1 MASIATPIRCSGL
14 IAVALIIRSRDGPR
28 FVFHYPPRPST
39 EASQEERLYGTE
51 LDESEVEESLLEE
64 VGSDESDLEDGGY
77 SLPRHNKV
85 EKEDKPKLK
94 NHVVE
99 LDLEG
104 DDHYDKPNGEHV
116 VPWEHLFEFDTTDLE
131 SILTPSRA
139 YHKKKFEMSLDPLI
153 FVTYP
158 IHIREDGLWKKKKPK
173 KAKKSKTEASEPGA
187 APAETKSIEE
197 EMKDVSLGE
206 KPGNASEDGD
216 DHGGMTMFNA
226 VFILNPRKDQAREK
240 IKDIYEHV
248 IKKFNKALKHAQ
260 ASANYVWKESEMML
274 SMKEKAREERKS
286 LQFVFVIHTHKEAGR
301 PMSWLWNEILIK
313 STLAAAIRDVYL
325 AISSDKIATVRF
337 ATKPPLDLSLQV
349 PIPNFLMSLPT
360 SADKAM
366 PGLLVTTAN
375 PLVDEEGNEDPTH
388 LNKHFALLLLNDES
402 KIVAEIQA
410 DDTDLSEPL
419 IECIRLCKP
428 TLSFL
433 QVAQTNAVDLNS
445 LLVLAQHLIYW
456 RRAIAIP
463 PLHAREMYIVSPN
476 CDSRKLPLASVAW
489 KKAFPLAP
497 SLPGFLAALSAAP
510 RPFKN
515 FAPSKDHRPTYLD
528 MVAWLIRGGWVTQL
542 RTFAWILVW
551 PEIIYE
557 VQYQLKSEAIEKS
570 KKGAKSQSGSSES
583 TESTDESSPEK
594 HSSTD
599 PSAPLTTEQVAENAR
614 LERLAD
620 KLAKEAAET
629 AADFVKM
636 PKPVATEHPSINNAE
651 HLKHIPPY
659 IIKDPHK
666 VSHEESLYIAALG
679 KRFTEPRSKECWTK
693 FTKYFNGCEA
703 LEMIALQENRKRKET
718 WGILLSYHE
727 HLLSCKHW

>member
-1 MASIATPIRCSGL
+1 MASTTPPIRCSGL
-14 IAVALIIRSRDGPR
+14 VAVALIIRSRDGPR

-51 LDESEVEESLLEE
+51 LDESESDDNSLEE
-64 VGSDESDLEDGGY
+64 AGSDESDLEDGGY
-77 SLPRHNKV
+77 SLPRHKQL
-85 EKEDKPKLK
+85 EKEDKPKQR

-99 LDLEG
+99 LELEG

-173 KAKKSKTEASEPGA
+173 KARKTKIEGFEAGVGS
-187 APAETKSIEE
+187 AETKSIEE
-197 EMKDVSLGE
+197 EVKDVTLGA
-206 KPGNASEDGD
+206 KSGSASEDGED
-216 DHGGMTMFNA
+216 PGGMTMFNV

-274 SMKEKAREERKS
+274 LMKEKAKEER
-286 LQFVFVIHTHKEAGR
+286 R

-313 STLAAAIRDVYL
+313 STLAAALRDVYL
-325 AISSDKIATVRF
+325 AISVDKIATVRF

-349 PIPNFLMSLPT
+349 PVPNFLMSLPT
-360 SADKAM
+360 SAEKAM

-388 LNKHFALLLLNDES
+388 LNKHFALLLLDNES

-433 QVAQTNAVDLNS
+433 QVAQTNAVDVSS
-445 LLVLAQHLIYW
+445 LLILAQHLIYW

-476 CDSRKLPLASVAW
+476 CDNRKLPVASVAW

-497 SLPGFLAALSAAP
+497 SLPSFLAALSAAP
-510 RPFKN
+510 RPFKT

-528 MVAWLIRGGWVTQL
+528 MIAWLIRGGWVTQL

-570 KKGAKSQSGSSES
+570 KKGTKSTSGSSES

-594 HSSTD
+594 QISID

-620 KLAKEAAET
+620 KLAKEAAE
-629 AADFVKM
+629 AAAHFAKM
-636 PKPVATEHPSINNAE
+636 PKPFPTEHPSINNAE
-651 HLKHIPPY
+651 HLKNIPPY

-679 KRFTEPRSKECWTK
+679 KRFTEPKSKECWTK
-693 FTKYFNGCEA
+693 FTKYFNGFEA

-718 WGILLSYHE
+718 WGILMSYHE
-727 HLLSCKHW
+727 HLLVCKHW